1 MIEAGDNHSLNIK
14 NVKVEY
20 LGEKIFRNID
30 ILENRLIF
38 KKRNSQ
44 YLHFDLFIPA
54 EVCID
59 IYKQM
64 DNKKIKKVEDFL
76 SFYIIIVSNSIIF
89 TYNRINLRD
98 CLSYYRNDSFGIVDN
113 IYKKNIYKVVFEVY
127 GKLEIIYFDIKEYR
141 FFG

>member
-44 YLHFDLFIPA
+44 YLRFDLFIPA
-54 EVCID
+54 TMCID

-64 DNKKIKKVEDFL
+64 DNKKIKNVEDFL

-98 CLSYYRNDSFGIVDN
+98 CLSYYRNDSLGIVDN

-127 GKLEIIYFDIKEYR
+127 GKLEIIYFDIE
-141 FFG
+141 